1 MESWVF
7 LLVGG
12 LGAIGAAMTLGTIA
26 AMVQYRRTGTLP
38 GVDET
43 ETAEADTFEPDAAV
57 LRRLVVRIV
66 VGAVVAVVCFVVL
79 AEQGLLGG
87 PVLG

>member
-12 LGAIGAAMTLGTIA
+12 LGAVGAALSLGTLA
-26 AMVQYRRTGTLP
+26 ALVRYERTGELP
-38 GVDET
+38 GRDE
-43 ETAEADTFEPDAAV
+43 DAPV
-57 LRRLVVRIV
+57 PGSGVRRRLLVRIV
-66 VGAVVAVVCFVVL
+66 VGALVAAVCFLNL

>member
-12 LGAIGAAMTLGTIA
+12 LGAVGAALSIGTLVALVQYERTGELPGQDEDAPDPGAGVRRRLLLRIIIGAGVA
-26 AMVQYRRTGTLP
+26 A
-38 GVDET
+38 
-43 ETAEADTFEPDAAV
+43 
-57 LRRLVVRIV
+57 
-66 VGAVVAVVCFVVL
+66 VCFVSL
-79 AEQGLLGG
+79 ADQGLLGG

>member
-12 LGAIGAAMTLGTIA
+12 LGAVGAALSLGTLTA
-26 AMVQYRRTGTLP
+26 LVRFRRTGTLP
-38 GVDET
+38 GDDPDAQR
-43 ETAEADTFEPDAAV
+43 TAEPDPGAE
-57 LRRLVVRIV
+57 RRLWIRIV
-66 VGAVVAVVCFVVL
+66 IGAVVAAVCFGAL
-79 AEQGLLGG
+79 ADRGLLGG

>member
-12 LGAIGAAMTLGTIA
+12 LGATGAALSLGTLA
-26 AMVQYRRTGTLP
+26 ALVRYERTGEVP
-38 GVDET
+38 GLDEDSDD
-43 ETAEADTFEPDAAV
+43 EVVAPSGSAV
-57 LRRLVVRIV
+57 RRRLLVRIV
-66 VGAVVAVVCFVVL
+66 IGAVVAAVCFVYL
-79 AEQGLLGG
+79 ADQGLLGG

>member
-12 LGAIGAAMTLGTIA
+12 LGAIGAAMSLGTIA

-38 GVDET
+38 GLDE
-43 ETAEADTFEPDAAV
+43 DAATDAAGPGDAV

-66 VGAVVAVVCFVVL
+66 LGAVVAVVCFLVL
-79 AEQGLLGG
+79 AERGLLAG

>member
-7 LLVGG
+7 LLVGS
-12 LGAIGAAMTLGTIA
+12 LGAAGAAMSLGTLA
-26 AMVQYRRTGTLP
+26 ALVRYERTGELP
-38 GVDET
+38 GRDED
-43 ETAEADTFEPDAAV
+43 APDPGPRV
-57 LRRLVVRIV
+57 RRRLLLRIV
-66 VGAVVAVVCFVVL
+66 LGAVVAAVCFVTL